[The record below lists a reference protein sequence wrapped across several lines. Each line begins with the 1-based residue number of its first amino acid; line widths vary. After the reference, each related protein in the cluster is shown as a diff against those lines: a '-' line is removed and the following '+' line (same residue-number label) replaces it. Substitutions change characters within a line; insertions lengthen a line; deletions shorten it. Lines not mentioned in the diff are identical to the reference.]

1 MNAAATNKCKMQ
13 LSTTVALLFL
23 GFLLVSVITVSL
35 HPPVKPVHIVLVQTN
50 APANHVTSTRFLSI
64 ALDSSIIADGF
75 SRFDMRN
82 RRLRKMMTNL
92 SPGYLRIGD
101 TEWLEL
107 YELSFNTGFTILFD
121 LNVLIRKADG
131 SWDYENAEKLI
142 KFSNDNNMNVI
153 WQLGNGGVTGAEMKD
168 ILEQTVKWLQN
179 IGFSVRATVCDQ
191 STANQWVVRKL
202 GVTEEKPYFLLNVK
216 KFMSYLMCLT
226 LLRVRTLNDGNE
238 FKCALSD
245 QHKVVEETMREAIT
259 WISTWSIRETKNPP
273 CFNGLRLSLTS
284 LLYLWSDFKTEEYK
298 FMLTCRFNQ
307 DPLEHFFGKIRS
319 MNGYNPNPTTRLFR
333 RNCEADDIHTRD
345 TNLLCDANNLSNV
358 INTPETSNTVCIS
371 NFFLTEPNSFEH
383 VFNYAVN
390 ASQLARDFRR
400 LREILNKYPLYRNVL
415 MIGPDVTR
423 PRPDDTNSIAYL
435 NEFLA
440 VGGGNV
446 VNAVTFH
453 QSVCTSLILAETSD
467 AYGGGAPGY
476 SNRYIGTFIWLD
488 KLGISAKMGL
498 DVVVRQT
505 LFKGFYALIDNN
517 YDPTPNYWISVIY
530 KAFVGPEV
538 VPCIEAS
545 SEKVRLYCQCT
556 NKNFRSSSVTL
567 FGFNLKDSDVIIR
580 VEGLKDPRHALDT
593 IYAYVLS
600 PYLTLFTKSMYLNKE
615 QLVLGSDGTLPPFKP
630 KLITD
635 EVHVV
640 IPAYSS
646 AFFVIPTDIAACH

>member
-1 MNAAATNKCKMQ
+1 MQ

-92 SPGYLRIGD
+92 SPGYLRIGGTMADRLIFVTNQTQSRKVSTDVQDGSDCAYEEMQCSLGSRSNFTLLD

-153 WQLGNGGVTGAEMKD
+153 WQLGN
-168 ILEQTVKWLQN
+168 
-179 IGFSVRATVCDQ
+179 
-191 STANQWVVRKL
+191 
-202 GVTEEKPYFLLNVK
+202 
-216 KFMSYLMCLT
+216 
-226 LLRVRTLNDGNE
+226 
-238 FKCALSD
+238 
-245 QHKVVEETMREAIT
+245 
-259 WISTWSIRETKNPP
+259 
-273 CFNGLRLSLTS
+273 
-284 LLYLWSDFKTEEYK
+284 
-298 FMLTCRFNQ
+298 
-307 DPLEHFFGKIRS
+307 
-319 MNGYNPNPTTRLFR
+319 
-333 RNCEADDIHTRD
+333 
-345 TNLLCDANNLSNV
+345 
-358 INTPETSNTVCIS
+358 
-371 NFFLTEPNSFEH
+371 
-383 VFNYAVN
+383 
-390 ASQLARDFRR
+390 
-400 LREILNKYPLYRNVL
+400 
-415 MIGPDVTR
+415 
-423 PRPDDTNSIAYL
+423 
-435 NEFLA
+435 
-440 VGGGNV
+440 
-446 VNAVTFH
+446 
-453 QSVCTSLILAETSD
+453 AETSD

>member
-1 MNAAATNKCKMQ
+1 MKSQ
-13 LSTTVALLFL
+13 
-23 GFLLVSVITVSL
+23 
-35 HPPVKPVHIVLVQTN
+35 
-50 APANHVTSTRFLSI
+50 
-64 ALDSSIIADGF
+64 
-75 SRFDMRN
+75 
-82 RRLRKMMTNL
+82 RLRYMMKNL
-92 SPGYLRIGD
+92 SPGYLRIGGTMADRLIFVTNQTQSRKVLMDVQDGSDCAYEQRHCSLGSISTFTLLD

-107 YELSFNTGFTILFD
+107 YELSYSTGFIILFD
-121 LNVLIRKADG
+121 LNVLIRKSDG

-153 WQLGNGGVTGAEMKD
+153 WQLGN
-168 ILEQTVKWLQN
+168 
-179 IGFSVRATVCDQ
+179 
-191 STANQWVVRKL
+191 
-202 GVTEEKPYFLLNVK
+202 
-216 KFMSYLMCLT
+216 
-226 LLRVRTLNDGNE
+226 
-238 FKCALSD
+238 
-245 QHKVVEETMREAIT
+245 
-259 WISTWSIRETKNPP
+259 
-273 CFNGLRLSLTS
+273 
-284 LLYLWSDFKTEEYK
+284 
-298 FMLTCRFNQ
+298 
-307 DPLEHFFGKIRS
+307 
-319 MNGYNPNPTTRLFR
+319 
-333 RNCEADDIHTRD
+333 
-345 TNLLCDANNLSNV
+345 
-358 INTPETSNTVCIS
+358 
-371 NFFLTEPNSFEH
+371 EPNSFQH
-383 VFNYAVN
+383 VFNYSVN
-390 ASQLARDFRR
+390 ASQLALDF
-400 LREILNKYPLYRNVL
+400 LKLKGILNKYPLYRNVL
-415 MIGPDVTR
+415 MVGPDVTR

-435 NEFLA
+435 KEFLA
-440 VGGGNV
+440 VGGGHI

-453 QSVCTSLILAETSD
+453 QYYFNGRNVVNVEFLDPRTYDLLRAQIDIVKGLVSYYETDTKPIWLTETAD

-488 KLGISAKMGL
+488 KLGIAAKMGL

-505 LFKGFYALIDNN
+505 LFKGFYALIDYN

-580 VEGLKDPRHALDT
+580 VEGLKDPRYALDT

-615 QLVLGSDGTLPPFKP
+615 QLVLNSDGTLPPFKP